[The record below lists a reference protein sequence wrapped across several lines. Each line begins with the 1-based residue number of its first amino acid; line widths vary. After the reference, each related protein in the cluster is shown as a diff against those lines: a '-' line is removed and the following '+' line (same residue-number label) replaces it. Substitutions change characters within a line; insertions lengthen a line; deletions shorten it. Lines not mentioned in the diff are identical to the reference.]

1 MKILIEPSLNRVE
14 TSRARSGSGRA
25 EAVVETRVVALFP
38 QQLLLLVFADFRLR
52 QEVFELKQEQT
63 LLRSLTLEQTLSE
76 AMKQGSLQLN

>member
-1 MKILIEPSLNRVE
+1 MKILIEPSLNRVK

-52 QEVFELKQEQT
+52 QEVFELKQEQK

-76 AMKQGSLQLN
+76 AMKQGSLRLN